1 MSLNVRK
8 TDDGLYEAT
17 ATPPHVKSAW
27 STAEPLPARRLVEE
41 LKARGCH
48 QRDIGD
54 ALSEQDPKWLEK
66 L

>member
-1 MSLNVRK
+1 MSLTIKR
-8 TDDGLYEAT
+8 DSQGLYQAA
-17 ATPPHVKSAW
+17 ATPPHVSASW
-27 STAEPLPARRLVEE
+27 STGEPISASRLIEE

-54 ALSEQDPKWLEK
+54 AMYEQDPDWIEK